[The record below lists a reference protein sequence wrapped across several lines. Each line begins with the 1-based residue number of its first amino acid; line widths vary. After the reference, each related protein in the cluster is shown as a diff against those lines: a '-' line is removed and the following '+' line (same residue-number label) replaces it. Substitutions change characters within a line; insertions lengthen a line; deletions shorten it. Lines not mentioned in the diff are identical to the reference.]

1 MRIVFD
7 MQACQSPGS
16 RTRGIGRY
24 TFAHVHAFIKL
35 ATEHEVILILNNAFG
50 EAIDLVRQDFADVL
64 DPANIRI
71 FNAMSGL
78 YDVSPGNRW
87 RHDASLELY
96 QDFVRALKPDVFHVC
111 SLFEGYNDAVT
122 GIVDNHGGINCI
134 TLYDLIPY
142 QYQKDYLPNELVQD
156 WYVRKLQCIKNA
168 DMLLAIS
175 ASSRQESIDILSQA
189 PDRVVN
195 ISSAI
200 GDHFCVSPCS
210 AERTLELQAKF
221 GLHHEYI
228 LYTGGIDWRK
238 NIEGLIVA
246 YALLPHVLRD
256 GLQLAVV
263 CSIDLSSRERLQ
275 ALAKA
280 SGLAAHELILTGFVT
295 EEELVDLYNMA
306 KLFVFPSLHEG
317 FGLPALEA
325 MACGIPTLVSNTS
338 SLPEVVNRA
347 DMQFDPRD
355 PRAISQAIIDTL
367 DNPQRMADLR
377 EHGLRQAKMF
387 SWERTAEVTLQA
399 FEDALARKR
408 AETPFFEGKT
418 LLPTTERPSE
428 GRPTPGPLPRLAFV
442 SPVPPSESGIAD
454 YSAELLPELARY
466 YEIDIITPQ
475 EEVTHHWVRG
485 CFPKRTPEWFSQNAA
500 SYDRVLYHFGNSS
513 YHSHMF
519 GLLEKFPGTVVLH
532 DFYLS
537 GVLEYQQTWQGEVG
551 CYTQALYRSHGYE
564 AVQTHHRD
572 APKSIKAYPANFPV
586 LSQAQ
591 GVIVHSE
598 YSRTLAAQFYGPA
611 VGSDWVCLPLLR
623 VPKPLLD
630 NADAKERLGLPVGS
644 QVTATFGFIAPT
656 KLTLELI
663 QAWEQTQ
670 SENPNAWLALVGRNG
685 EPHYDERVLALIEA
699 SPARERIRITGYVS
713 AQDYDLWL
721 AAADVTVQ
729 LRTGSRGETSAALYD
744 CISAGKPLIYNANGS
759 SAELPASV
767 AVRLADTFEQHQL
780 ADALSNLLGNQAD
793 LEKLGSAALAYRE
806 RIAPAK
812 VALQYWQAIESFA
825 LEHPLARQRQLL
837 KRLRKLAGH
846 TEQALASHVELAC
859 AVTQNIGYGQ
869 LPSCYIDI
877 TEMPYPFASSLQ
889 TALTSLLLEPP
900 QGWRVELVEAV
911 DGAYQLA
918 CGKVCSLLEIPN
930 FGDLPLLSH
939 VQDAWIHVNEV
950 VAPPALF
957 AKLSKKR
964 LVDCVQLEQLT
975 PKKLSQW
982 LSGPSITEVFR

>member
-35 ATEHEVILILNNAFG
+35 ATEHEVILILNNAFS

-64 DPANIRI
+64 DPANIRV

-78 YDVSPGNRW
+78 FDVSPNNRW
-87 RHDASLELY
+87 RHDASLTLY
-96 QDFVRALKPDVFHVC
+96 QDFVRELKPDVFHVC
-111 SLFEGYNDAVT
+111 SLFEGYNDAIT
-122 GIVDNHGGINCI
+122 GIVDNLGGINCV

-142 QYQKDYLPNELVQD
+142 QYPKDYLPNVLVQD
-156 WYVRKLQCIKNA
+156 WYVRKLQCMKNA

-175 ASSRQESIDILSQA
+175 DSSRQESIDILGQA

-200 GDHFCVSPCS
+200 GDHFKVSPCS
-210 AERTLELQAKF
+210 VERTLELQAKF
-221 GLHHEYI
+221 GLRHEYI

-238 NIEGLIVA
+238 NIEGLIAA

-263 CSIDLSSRERLQ
+263 CSIDLSSRDRLQ

-280 SGLAAHELILTGFVT
+280 AGLAPHELVLTGFVS
-295 EEELVDLYNMA
+295 EEELVDLYNMS

-367 DNPQRMADLR
+367 DNPERMADLR
-377 EHGLRQAKMF
+377 EHGLQQAKMF
-387 SWERTAEVTLQA
+387 SWEHTAEVTLKA

-408 AETPFFEGKT
+408 AQKPFFEGSASLT
-418 LLPTTERPSE
+418 AAERPAQ
-428 GRPTPGPLPRLAFV
+428 GRPAPGPLPRLAFV
-442 SPVPPSESGIAD
+442 SPVPPCESGIAD

-475 EEVTHHWVRG
+475 DDVTHPWVRG
-485 CFPKRTPEWFSQNAA
+485 VFPKRTPEWFAQNAA
-500 SYDRVLYHFGNSS
+500 SYDRVLYHFGNSAF
-513 YHSHMF
+513 HAHMF

-564 AVQTHHRD
+564 AVRTHHLD

-598 YSRTLAAQFYGPA
+598 YSRTLAQQFYGPG
-611 VGSDWVCLPLLR
+611 VGSDWACLPLLR

-630 NADAKERLGLPVGS
+630 NAGAKHQLGLPADS

-656 KLTLELI
+656 KLTVELI
-663 QAWEQTQ
+663 NAWEQTQ
-670 SENPNAWLALVGRNG
+670 ASNPNAWLALVGRNG
-685 EPHYDERVLALIEA
+685 EPHYDEQVIALIEA

-759 SAELPASV
+759 SAELPDTV
-767 AVRLADTFEQHQL
+767 AVRLPDRFEQQQL
-780 ADALSNLLGNQAD
+780 TDALSTLLGDPAY
-793 LEKLGSAALAYRE
+793 LATLGTAALAYRE
-806 RIAPAK
+806 RIAPEK

-837 KRLRKLAGH
+837 TRLRKLAGH
-846 TEQALASHVELAC
+846 SEQALASHVELAC
-859 AVTQNIGYGQ
+859 AVTQNVGYGQ

-877 TEMPYPFASSLQ
+877 SQVRQPFSD
-889 TALTSLLLEPP
+889 ALKATLASLLLEPP
-900 QGWRVELVEAV
+900 QGWRVELVQTV
-911 DGAYQLA
+911 DGVYQLA
-918 CGKVCSLLEIPN
+918 CSTVCELLGIPN

-939 VQDAWIHVNEV
+939 VQDAWIHVDEV

-957 AKLSKKR
+957 AKLTKKR
-964 LVDCVQLEQLT
+964 LISSVLLEQLT
-975 PKKLSQW
+975 PQTLTQW
-982 LSGPSITEVFR
+982 LSGSSTAEVIR